1 MTEKLHAKHGP
12 SSLKNKELCPHWE
25 NRPGSSKAADE
36 GTMMHDA
43 AETGRLEGLTDEQR
57 AQVQLCLDYVANL
70 DPNEVS
76 EAPLSR
82 GSDRRE
88 RQQSIPDCKRFNE
101 MQVDVC
107 GLTFGTADV
116 ILLGKHSAIILDYKM
131 GRVPVDDAEVNLQGW
146 AYALGAFDLFEVDRV
161 AVVFLQP
168 RCDLVTEHTFIRS
181 KDYARMKERVAR
193 VIMLAEDPE
202 SPYCPDPDNCQ
213 YCAAQARCPALAA
226 KALAVMEQLP
236 DRLELPAIL
245 DPAQITQ
252 PEQMAL
258 ALHLAP
264 VLTAW
269 ADAVKAHALDMVR
282 NGLEIPGYEIRHR
295 SGQRVLKDLS
305 AVWQIVSAE
314 FLLPL
319 EEFLPAC
326 SISVTALETAV
337 KKSQARGKGA
347 EAVRKMNQLLTAEGL
362 CVSGSEVSYL
372 AKEKTQTAHQIN
384 Q

>member
-1 MTEKLHAKHGP
+1 MTEKLHAKHSP

-43 AETGRLEGLTDEQR
+43 ADTGHLIGLNEEQT
-57 AQVQLCLDYVANL
+57 AQVQLCLDYVRAL
-70 DPNEVS
+70 E
-76 EAPLSR
+76 E
-82 GSDRRE
+82 
-88 RQQSIPDCKRFNE
+88 SIPDCKRFNE

-116 ILLGKHSAIILDYKM
+116 ILLGKHSATVIDYKM
-131 GRVPVDDAEVNLQGW
+131 GKVPVDDASINPQGW
-146 AYALGAFDLFEVDRV
+146 AYALGAFDLFGVDEVK
-161 AVVFLQP
+161 VVFLQP

-181 KDYARMKERVAR
+181 ADYVRMQSRVAT
-193 VIMLAEDPE
+193 VIMLAEDPH
-202 SPYCPDPDNCQ
+202 SPYCPHPENCS
-213 YCAAQARCPALAA
+213 YCGAQARCPALAA

-245 DPAQITQ
+245 DPSQITQ
-252 PEQMAL
+252 PDQMAL
-258 ALHLAP
+258 ALQLAP

-269 ADAVKAHALDMVR
+269 AESVRAHALEMVQ
-282 NGLEIPGYEIRHR
+282 GGQEIPGYELRYR
-295 SGQRVLKDLS
+295 SGQRVIKELV
-305 AVWQIVSAE
+305 AVWDIIHAE
-314 FLLPL
+314 FAIPL

-347 EAVRKMNQLLTAEGL
+347 EAIRKMNQLLTAEGL

-372 AKEKTQTAHQIN
+372 AKEKTQTAHQID

>member
-1 MTEKLHAKHGP
+1 MSDKLHAKHSP

-25 NRPGSSKAADE
+25 KRSGSSPAADE
-36 GTMMHDA
+36 GTMMHEA
-43 AETGRLEGLTDEQR
+43 ADTGHLIGLNEEQT
-57 AQVQLCLDYVANL
+57 AQVQLCLDYVTDL
-70 DPNEVS
+70 E
-76 EAPLSR
+76 
-82 GSDRRE
+82 
-88 RQQSIPDCKRFNE
+88 QSIPDCKRFNE

-116 ILLGKHSAIILDYKM
+116 ILLGKHSAVIIDYKM
-131 GRVPVDDAEVNLQGW
+131 GKVPVDDASINLQGW
-146 AYALGAFDLFEVDRV
+146 AYALGAFDLFEVETV
-161 AVVFLQP
+161 KVLFLQP
-168 RCDLVTEHTFIRS
+168 RCDLVTEHTFFRS
-181 KDYARMKERVAR
+181 ADYVRMQSRVAT
-193 VIMLAEDPE
+193 VIMLAEDPD

-213 YCAAQARCPALAA
+213 YCGAQARCPALAA
-226 KALAVMEQLP
+226 KALAVMERLP

-252 PEQMAL
+252 PDQMAL
-258 ALHLAP
+258 ALQLAP

-269 ADAVKAHALDMVR
+269 AESVRAHALEMVQ
-282 NGLEIPGYEIRHR
+282 NGQEIPGYELRHR
-295 SGQRVLKDLS
+295 SGQRVLKDLCG
-305 AVWQIVSAE
+305 VWQIVSAE

-337 KKSQARGKGA
+337 KKFQARGKGA

-372 AKEKTQTAHQIN
+372 AKEKK
-384 Q
+384 